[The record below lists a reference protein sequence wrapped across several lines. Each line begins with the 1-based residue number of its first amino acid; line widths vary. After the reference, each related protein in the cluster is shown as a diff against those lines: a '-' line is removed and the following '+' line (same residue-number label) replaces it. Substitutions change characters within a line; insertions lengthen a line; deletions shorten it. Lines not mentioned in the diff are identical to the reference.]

1 MNGLNETIKTKKMPE
16 NGETEAV
23 INTEGAVN
31 AEAAATNRMLVRE
44 CVKERGRFSRVFE
57 TKGGEKAAVIYPK
70 AVHFQENGVWK
81 SIDNTLALSKD
92 QLSYENTQGRMKVR
106 IARNPKFAKALKGI
120 VSVASAHDQAKVSDV
135 SKLNQTVKMPASS
148 TESAAFTEL
157 ASVEKDGFTVSWGLK
172 QQDIMTAMLSEETEC
187 LEDLKTSEF
196 QISPIRMQTAEE
208 KLLKLATLSSA
219 GYFKEILPGIDIRY
233 RLESEV
239 MKEEIL
245 LKNKEAATAEFT
257 FVMKHPSL
265 AIKKLADGSLV
276 LCKELEEDQTG
287 EASDEDIV
295 FYLDQPILFDQ
306 NGAVLKADY
315 KIAAGNG
322 MSEITIMMDQAWLM
336 DEERAYPITVDPTV
350 RIEKKQTTIDDAFV
364 RSKDPNSSYGY
375 NFSELEV
382 GRNRP
387 YQVCRTFLKFNTLPP
402 LEKGAVITDARLNLY
417 QYQFSADNGQ
427 GFRVSAHEVT
437 GSWDQRTLT
446 WNNQPSFKPEAL
458 DYLTLENTN
467 GMAVPKTFDVTKLI
481 RGWYNNPPSNHGIA
495 LKAVN
500 ETVYATATLVSS
512 DMPVNKYGL
521 TADCYP
527 IGIVY
532 YRSTKGLEDYY
543 SYHEQELGRTG
554 SGYVNRYNGNLV
566 FIHEDEGTSGI
577 LMPVS
582 VSHVYNLS
590 DCGTQSRFGK
600 GFRLS
605 LMQEL
610 KESGNADF
618 PYVLTDADGTNHY
631 FYKDTS
637 DSNKLKDEDGL
648 GLVITQTSSSEYD
661 SYSIMKD
668 KDEVQYIFGQDGYL
682 RQIKDT
688 YGNAMKCQYGPNS
701 AGNYIQYAEDPT
713 GARVVFNYN
722 SDLTKLIGIT
732 ANKRSTSFAYDAAGH
747 LTKITYPDG
756 KSSTFGYDGDQLIWA
771 QNPDKK
777 RITYGYRTDCGVQ
790 RIAKIGEGY
799 TDTAGTFHKGT
810 EIEVTYPELGTT
822 VFTEPGLDGE
832 LSSTA
837 DNHVYTWKFNRFGSP
852 SEISDNA
859 GHVSTFSHY
868 DDGARRHKLR
878 QSSLTGKLVTNLLK
892 NTGFDA
898 MGEFEDGWGNAS
910 GLTEASAW
918 GVERV
923 TDKGYFADTSIRVT
937 KTQKNSFAAV
947 IQEVWLEAGTYT
959 LSAYTFVKD
968 VAAVSNNAQAGA
980 GLAVRFA
987 DQSMAYGLEFLT
999 GNADTDIDGGWKRVS
1014 QTFTVSSAQVVT
1026 IYGGIFNTTGTAWFD
1041 CFQLETGD
1049 RMSDFNMVNN
1059 GRFARNSTNGVN
1071 DWNHVNLVASDTTVT
1086 DSERGTCLKIT
1097 GEPDKEKRVL
1107 QGIYAKGG
1115 EGDVFRFGC
1124 FAKAEAIPGK
1134 TFRIAAAVIYADGT
1148 HKWENVDFDP
1158 YRSGWQYVSGVVS
1171 TDDENSVTNKQYT
1184 AVHLY
1189 IMYDNQLNPGY
1200 FTDVQF
1206 MKDDSW
1212 SYTYDSKGNLNTAK
1226 KTRENNAFQHN
1237 SKDQISR
1244 MAAMD
1249 GTAYDIYYNEKR
1261 MPLYAKSAEGQRSNF
1276 QYNEKGQPIAVC
1288 IEADKH
1294 SASVTAGR
1302 VYYIRQQR
1310 SGKYLDT
1317 KDGDVTGSNIQQYSF
1332 NGSDDQK
1339 WRVENAGEGYIKL
1352 ISQTGS
1358 QWRAVDVFN
1367 TLNEDGTN
1375 IQLYPDLGHEAQKFK
1390 LKLAAGGGYQLL
1402 AKCSKDT
1409 RCIMVSAGSAPNDVF
1424 ADKANVEL
1432 GSAASDSE
1440 PRSIWYFEPADEGN
1454 VSEAPQDGMLC
1465 RIRARHSGQYVQT
1478 TGAEVGSTFKQA
1490 YSSQKQEEEFLLT
1503 KVQTEN
1509 GTDWYYIRSVGNP
1522 ENYVDVCSKGADGY
1536 DCPTLQ
1542 AKSGADSQ
1550 KFCFKALRTGY
1561 VIENKQGDQLDVKF
1575 GDYADQAA
1583 VIATGTPSS
1592 VAFSDIQDNKV
1603 FVLEHVY
1610 KRIQTGMSYTK
1621 DCRNVASVTDARK
1634 KTVSYTY
1641 DSENRL
1647 LTKMTDANNHSTQ
1660 YHYEA
1665 STDRLTGVSATAS
1678 GQTRDVSYT
1687 YDEGDRI
1694 KSIKHGGTTYAFE
1707 YDGFGNQTMV
1717 KAGDRTLE
1725 SYRYAPNNGPLKTV
1739 TYGNGD
1745 TQEILYDKEERIRAR
1760 RWNGESTDAVR
1771 YEYDDY
1777 GTLEKETDL
1786 VNGRIDKDQYDMTGR
1801 LVQSTTL
1808 EKNTGAAGEPTV
1820 ANTHTVQSLEI
1831 GYDSYNRVNRL
1842 VHSLEG
1848 SKTKTG
1854 LVYGDASKAQRPG
1867 LSYGLTVDGV
1877 TRQTLEYDAL
1887 SRRTKEI
1894 VTLSGGSKREN
1905 RYIFGTINHLTDTD
1919 SLLESMSNGT
1929 DSWNY
1934 TYDNAGNITAI
1945 TSGGKRISYQYDKLN
1960 QLIRENNGVLNETI
1974 LYTYDAGGNI
1984 TSRKTYDYTEG
1995 TLQTIKKNETFSYR
2009 SDGWKDQLLSW
2020 NGYRYTYDAGGN
2032 PTLLRGVPLTWG
2044 EGRRL
2049 KKVSLSWGTVD
2060 FAYDSD
2066 GKRVR
2071 KTSGNTETKYYYN
2084 GSTLSGLVRTTTGS
2098 TGTTKTTVQFVYDA
2112 EGKPFLLRLNG
2123 KTDYFYLYNGLGD
2136 VVGLIDSSN
2145 KVVVRYQYNSW
2156 GKVTSSEDTSGV
2168 SLATLNPFRYR
2179 KYVYDP
2185 ETGLYCLGSRYYDP
2199 EVGRFVNADDPGTIF
2214 AKPQELYNKNLYA
2227 YCDNNP
2233 VIREDIQGY
2242 FPIPCIVGAVVGAVV
2257 SGFSYVLSSG
2267 GEIDGV
2273 ELAKSCLV
2281 GAVSGAL
2288 APLDPLK
2295 GKVQWVVAGA
2305 ALINGINTAIN
2316 TEGGFLTRCVCGGLE
2331 AVGTYVAGATANS
2344 WTSPENVILAT
2355 KAAQI
2360 IGNAAVGYT
2369 LGQTA
2374 ELAVVG
2380 VSAAITSKP
2389 SAAKAKTTSVTK
2401 PKIKLNSTPYV
2412 KSITSAS
2419 GRKKVANKVKKSSP
2433 RNAKFRKI
2441 CMA

>member
-16 NGETEAV
+16 NDETEVV

-31 AEAAATNRMLVRE
+31 AEAAATNRMFVRE

-70 AVHFQENGVWK
+70 AVHFQKNGVWK

-92 QLSYENTQGRMKVR
+92 QLFYENTQGRMKVR

-120 VSVASAHDQAKVSDV
+120 VSVASVHDQAEVSAV
-135 SKLNQTVKMPASS
+135 SKLNQTGKMPASS

-172 QQDIMTAMLSEETEC
+172 PQDIMTAMLSEETEC

-257 FVMKHPSL
+257 FVMEHPSL

-276 LCKELEEDQTG
+276 LCKELEEEQTG
-287 EASDEDIV
+287 KASDKDIV

-322 MSEITIMMDQAWLM
+322 ISEITIMMDQAWLM
-336 DEERAYPITVDPTV
+336 DEERTYPVTIDPTV

-387 YQVCRTFLKFNTLPP
+387 YQVCRTFLKFNTLPQ

-417 QYQFSADNGQ
+417 QYQFSADDGK

-437 GSWDQRTLT
+437 GAWDQRTLT
-446 WNNQPSFKPEAL
+446 WNNQPSFKTEAL

-467 GMAVPKTFDVTKLI
+467 KMAVPKTFDVTKLI
-481 RGWYNNPPSNHGIA
+481 RGWYNNPSSNHGIA

-500 ETVYATATLVSS
+500 ENVYATATLVSS

-590 DCGTQSRFGK
+590 DCDTKSRFGK

-610 KESGNADF
+610 KESGNSDF

-648 GLVITQTSSSEYD
+648 GLVITQTSSNEYD
-661 SYSIMKD
+661 SYRIMKD

-722 SDLTKLIGIT
+722 SDLTKLVSIT

-747 LTKITYPDG
+747 LTNITYPDG
-756 KSSTFGYDGDQLIWA
+756 KSSTFGYNGDQLIWA

-799 TDTAGTFHKGT
+799 TDAAGSFHTGT

-822 VFTEPGLDGE
+822 VYTEPGLDGK
-832 LSSTA
+832 LSSSA

-999 GNADTDIDGGWKRVS
+999 GNADTDIDRGWKRVS
-1014 QTFTVSSAQVVT
+1014 QTFTVNSAQVVT

-1041 CFQLETGD
+1041 CFQLEVGD

-1086 DSERGTCLKIT
+1086 DSERGSCLRIT

-1189 IMYDNQLNPGY
+1189 IMYDNQMNPGY

-1206 MKDDSW
+1206 IKDDSW
-1212 SYTYDSKGNLNTAK
+1212 SYTYDNKGNLNTAK
-1226 KTRENNAFQHN
+1226 RTKENNAFQHN

-1244 MAAMD
+1244 MSAMD
-1249 GTAYDIYYNEKR
+1249 GSSYDIYYNAQR
-1261 MPLYAKSAEGQRSNF
+1261 MPLYAKSAEGQRSYF
-1276 QYNEKGQPIAVC
+1276 WYNKKGQPTSMS
-1288 IEADKH
+1288 IEADKN
-1294 SASVTAGR
+1294 SAAVTVGR

-1310 SGKYLDT
+1310 SGKYIDT
-1317 KDGDVTGSNIQQYSF
+1317 QEGDKTYSNIQQYTF

-1339 WRVENAGEGYIKL
+1339 WKVEDAGEGYVKFVSQSGTKSKL
-1352 ISQTGS
+1352 L
-1358 QWRAVDVFN
+1358 DVVN
-1367 TLNEDGTN
+1367 GWSADGTN
-1375 IQLYPDLGHEAQKFK
+1375 IQLYPDHGHDAQKFK
-1390 LKLAAGGGYQLL
+1390 LKPVAGGGYQIL
-1402 AKCSKDT
+1402 AKCSKDEK
-1409 RCIMVSAGSAPNDVF
+1409 CVMVSAGSSPNDVF
-1424 ADKANVEL
+1424 AIRANIEL
-1432 GSAASDSE
+1432 GTAGSDSE
-1440 PRSIWYFEPADEGN
+1440 PRSIWYFEPADEGD
-1454 VSEAPQDGMLC
+1454 VSAAPQDGMLL
-1465 RIRARHSGQYVQT
+1465 RIRARHSGQYVRAANGTMRIGDGLQQT
-1478 TGAEVGSTFKQA
+1478 
-1490 YSSQKQEEEFLLT
+1490 YSSFWPAEEFLLT
-1503 KVQTEN
+1503 KAQSEN
-1509 GTDWYYIRSVGNP
+1509 GTDWYYIRTVFRPSL
-1522 ENYVDVCSKGADGY
+1522 YVDICSKGTDGY
-1536 DCPTLQ
+1536 DRPTLQ
-1542 AKSGADSQ
+1542 EKSDADSQ
-1550 KFCFKALRTGY
+1550 KFCFKKLRTGY
-1561 VIENKQGDQLDVKF
+1561 VIENKLGYQFDVKL
-1575 GDYADQAA
+1575 GDYANLAA

-1603 FVLEHVY
+1603 FVLEKVE
-1610 KRIQTGMSYTK
+1610 KRIYSYMGYTS
-1621 DCRNVASVTDARK
+1621 DFRNVASVMDARQK
-1634 KTVSYTY
+1634 RVSYAY
-1641 DSENRL
+1641 DSDNRL
-1647 LTKMTDANNHSTQ
+1647 LTKMTDSNNHSTQ

-1694 KSIKHGGTTYAFE
+1694 KSIKHGGTTYVFD

-1717 KAGDRTLE
+1717 KAGDKTLE

-1745 TQEILYDKEERIRAR
+1745 TQEILYDKEERIKSR
-1760 RWNGESTDAVR
+1760 RWNGQSTDTVR
-1771 YEYDDY
+1771 YEYDAY
-1777 GTLEKETDL
+1777 GSLEKETDL

-1808 EKNTGAAGEPTV
+1808 EKNTGASGEPTV

-1842 VHSLEG
+1842 VQSLEG

-1854 LVYGDASKAQRPG
+1854 LVYGDASKTQRPG
-1867 LSYGLTVDGV
+1867 LSYGLTVDGKQ
-1877 TRQTLEYDAL
+1877 RQSLAYDAMA
-1887 SRRTKEI
+1887 RCTKETM
-1894 VTLSGGSKREN
+1894 TLPGGQKREN
-1905 RYIFGTINHLTDTD
+1905 CFTYGTLRHLTDTD
-1919 SLLESMSNGT
+1919 SLLSAMSNGT
-1929 DSWNY
+1929 ESWSY
-1934 TYDNAGNITAI
+1934 EYDNVGNITKI
-1945 TSGGKRISYQYDKLN
+1945 TSGTKVITYQYDELN
-1960 QLIRENNGVLNETI
+1960 QLIRENNGVLGTTV
-1974 LYTYDAGGNI
+1974 LYTYDAGGNM
-1984 TSRKTYDYTEG
+1984 TSRKTYAYTEG
-1995 TLQTIKKNETFSYR
+1995 AVSTVQTQDLFTYR
-2009 SDGWKDQLLSW
+2009 TDGWKDQLLSW
-2020 NGYRYTYDAGGN
+2020 NGKSYAYDAGGN
-2032 PTLLRGVPLTWG
+2032 PTVLRGMALTWG

-2049 KKVSLSWGTVD
+2049 KRIAATAGEVT

-2066 GKRVR
+2066 GKRVK

-2084 GSTLSGLVRTTTGS
+2084 GSTLSGLVRTTTGN
-2098 TGTTKTTVQFVYDA
+2098 TGTTKITVQFVYDA

-2168 SLATLNPFRYR
+2168 SLATLNPFCYR
-2179 KYVYDP
+2179 KYVYDS

-2199 EVGRFVNADDPGTIF
+2199 EVGRFVNADDTDVIF
-2214 AKPQELYNKNLYA
+2214 AKPQELGSKNLYA

-2233 VIREDIQGY
+2233 VAREDYAGE
-2242 FPIPCIVGAVVGAVV
+2242 FPIPCIVGAVVGAAV
-2257 SGFSYVLSSG
+2257 SGFSYVLTSG

-2281 GAVSGAL
+2281 GAISGAL
-2288 APLDPLK
+2288 APLDPMKWAIKPL
-2295 GKVQWVVAGA
+2295 VACA
-2305 ALINGINTAIN
+2305 AVINGINTVIN
-2316 TEGGFLTRCVCGGLE
+2316 TEGDIGTRFLCGAFE
-2331 AVGTYVAGATANS
+2331 AGATYISGVTANN
-2344 WTSPENVILAT
+2344 WTGGKVVLETVSA
-2355 KAAQI
+2355 KI

-2369 LGQTA
+2369 VGQTA
-2374 ELAVVG
+2374 ELAAIG
-2380 VSAAITSKP
+2380 LSAAAKSGANASKKTNSATSNARTTKRSNTRVIT
-2389 SAAKAKTTSVTK
+2389 TV
-2401 PKIKLNSTPYV
+2401 
-2412 KSITSAS
+2412 S
-2419 GRKKVANKVKKSSP
+2419 GRKKVINKVKKP
-2433 RNAKFRKI
+2433 TRRNTKFQRV

>member
-1 MNGLNETIKTKKMPE
+1 MNGVNETNKTNTSNELFTADKI
-16 NGETEAV
+16 EAV
-23 INTEGAVN
+23 KQEG
-31 AEAAATNRMLVRE
+31 RSLVRE
-44 CVKERGRFSRVFE
+44 CIKERSRFSRVFE
-57 TKGGEKAAVIYPK
+57 TKNGEKAAVIYPK
-70 AVHFQENGVWK
+70 AVHFKKDDAWEA
-81 SIDNTLALSKD
+81 IDNTLVLSKD
-92 QLSYENTQGRMKVR
+92 QLAYENAQGRMKVR
-106 IARNPKFAKALKGI
+106 IARMPKQTDHKKKMMLFNLEEHQNANSALQDQTEEKSGI
-120 VSVASAHDQAKVSDV
+120 I
-135 SKLNQTVKMPASS
+135 
-148 TESAAFTEL
+148 EL
-157 ASVEKDGFTVSWGLK
+157 ASVEKDGFTISWGLK
-172 QQDIMTAMLSEETEC
+172 TQKEKMQEEKPAMLSQMNEPEVAAVPV
-187 LEDLKTSEF
+187 EF
-196 QISPIRMQTAEE
+196 KLNSIHPQTAEE
-208 KLLKLATLSSA
+208 KLLKLSKLSSA
-219 GYFKEILPGIDIRY
+219 GYFREILPGMDIRY

-239 MKEEIL
+239 VKEEII
-245 LKNKEAATAEFT
+245 LKKKEAATETIT
-257 FVMKHPSL
+257 FVMKHPGLSMHV
-265 AIKKLADGSLV
+265 LADGSV
-276 LCKELEEDQTG
+276 ALCRMFAQ
-287 EASDEDIV
+287 EAKDTAEISDENAV
-295 FYLDQPILFDQ
+295 FFLDAPILFDK
-306 NGAVLKADY
+306 NGEILKAAY
-315 KIAAGNG
+315 QIEKGQGI
-322 MSEITIMMDQAWLM
+322 SEITIKMDASWLM
-336 DEERAYPITVDPTV
+336 DEGRAYPVTVDPTV

-364 RSKDPNSSYGY
+364 RSKDPSSSYGY

-382 GRNRP
+382 GKNRP
-387 YQVCRTFLKFNTLPP
+387 YEICRTFLKFNTLPP

-417 QYQFSADNGQ
+417 QYRFSADNGQ

-437 GSWDQRTLT
+437 GSWEQRTLT
-446 WNNQPSFKPEAL
+446 WNNQPKFKPEAL

-481 RGWYNNPPSNHGIA
+481 RGWYNNPSSNHGIA

-500 ETVYATATLVSS
+500 ENVYATATLVSS

-590 DCGTQSRFGK
+590 DCDTKSRFGK

-610 KESGNADF
+610 KASGNSDY
-618 PYVLTDADGTNHY
+618 PYVLTDTDGTNHY

-661 SYSIMKD
+661 SYRIMKD
-668 KDEVQYIFGQDGYL
+668 KDEVQYVFGQDGYL

-722 SDLTKLIGIT
+722 SDLTKLVSIT
-732 ANKRSTSFAYDAAGH
+732 ANKRNTSFAYDAAGH
-747 LTKITYPDG
+747 LTNITYPDG
-756 KSSTFGYDGDQLIWA
+756 KTSRFGYDGDKLIWA
-771 QNPDKK
+771 EGSDKR
-777 RITYGYRTDCGVQ
+777 RIVYGYRTDCGVE

-799 TDTAGTFHKGT
+799 TDAAGSFHTGT

-822 VFTEPGLDGE
+822 VFTEPGLDGK

-852 SEISDNA
+852 AEISDNA

-1086 DSERGTCLKIT
+1086 DSERGSCLRIT

-1171 TDDENSVTNKQYT
+1171 TDDEDSVTNKQYT

-1189 IMYDNQLNPGY
+1189 IMYDNQMNPGY

-1212 SYTYDSKGNLNTAK
+1212 SYTYDNKGNLNTAK
-1226 KTRENNAFQHN
+1226 RTKENNSFQHN

-1244 MAAMD
+1244 MSAMD
-1249 GTAYDIYYNEKR
+1249 GSSYDIYYNAQR
-1261 MPLYAKSAEGQRSNF
+1261 MPLYAKSAEGQRSYF
-1276 QYNEKGQPIAVC
+1276 WYNKKEQPTTMS
-1288 IEADKH
+1288 IEADKN
-1294 SASVTAGR
+1294 SAAVTVGR

-1317 KDGDVTGSNIQQYSF
+1317 KDGDVTGSNVQQYQF

-1339 WRVENAGEGYIKL
+1339 WKVENAGDGYIKL
-1352 ISQTGS
+1352 ISQSGGKS
-1358 QWRAVDVFN
+1358 KAVDVFN
-1367 TLNEDGTN
+1367 TLDADKTN
-1375 IQLYPDLGHEAQKFK
+1375 IQLYPDLGHEAQKFQ
-1390 LKLAAGGGYQLL
+1390 LKAVAGGGYQLL
-1402 AKCSKDT
+1402 AKCSNNK
-1409 RCIMVSAGSAPNDVF
+1409 RCIMVSAGTSANDVF

-1432 GSAASDSE
+1432 GTAAVDEE
-1440 PRSIWYFEPADEGN
+1440 PRSIWYFEPADEGA
-1454 VSEAPQDGMLC
+1454 VSAKPTNGMLC
-1465 RIRARHSGQYVQT
+1465 RIRARHSGQYVRAVNDTMRVGDGLQQT
-1478 TGAEVGSTFKQA
+1478 
-1490 YSSQKQEEEFLLT
+1490 YSSFSQAEEFLLT
-1503 KVQTEN
+1503 KAENTN
-1509 GTDWYYIRSVGNP
+1509 GTDWYFIRSVSDP
-1522 ENYVDVCSKGADGY
+1522 EKYLDVCSKGSDGY
-1536 DCPTLQ
+1536 DRPTLQ

-1550 KFCFKALRTGY
+1550 KFCFKELRTGY
-1561 VIENKQGDQLDVKF
+1561 VIENKLGYQFDVKL

-1583 VIATGTPSS
+1583 VIAMGTPSS

-1603 FVLEHVY
+1603 FVLETVA
-1610 KRIQTGMSYTK
+1610 KRIRTGMSYTA
-1621 DCRNVASVTDARK
+1621 DGRNVASVTDARK

-1717 KAGDRTLE
+1717 KVGDRTLE

-1831 GYDSYNRVNRL
+1831 GYDNYNRVNRL
-1842 VHSLEG
+1842 VQSLEG

-1854 LVYGDASKAQRPG
+1854 LVYGDALKAQRPG
-1867 LSYGLTVDGV
+1867 LSYGLTVDGKQ
-1877 TRQTLEYDAL
+1877 RQSLAYDAMA
-1887 SRRTKEI
+1887 RCTKET
-1894 VTLSGGSKREN
+1894 VTLPGGQTREN
-1905 RYIFGTINHLTDTD
+1905 RFTYGTLRHLTDTD
-1919 SLLESMSNGT
+1919 SLLSAMSNGT
-1929 DSWNY
+1929 ESWSY
-1934 TYDNAGNITAI
+1934 EYDNVGNITKL
-1945 TSGGKRISYQYDKLN
+1945 TSGTKVITYQYDELN
-1960 QLIRENNGVLNETI
+1960 QLIRENNGVLGTTV
-1974 LYTYDAGGNI
+1974 LYTYDAGGNM
-1984 TSRKTYDYTEG
+1984 TSRKTYAYTEG
-1995 TLQTIKKNETFSYR
+1995 TPQTLQKNETLSYR
-2009 SDGWKDQLLSW
+2009 TDGWRDQLVSL
-2020 NGYRYTYDAGGN
+2020 NGYRYVYDAGGN

-2049 KKVSLSWGTVD
+2049 KRVSLSWGTVD

-2071 KTSGNTETKYYYN
+2071 KTSGGNITTYYYN
-2084 GSTLSGLVRTTTGS
+2084 GNVLSGLVRKASKDAGTTG
-2098 TGTTKTTVQFVYDA
+2098 TGTTVQFVYDTQ
-2112 EGKPFLLRLNG
+2112 GKPFMLRMNG

-2136 VVGLIDSSN
+2136 VTGLVDSSN
-2145 KVVVRYQYNSW
+2145 QVVVRYQYNSW
-2156 GKVTSSEDTSGV
+2156 GKVTSTQDTSGV

-2199 EVGRFVNADDPGTIF
+2199 EVGRFVNADDTDVIF
-2214 AKPQELYNKNLYA
+2214 AKPQELGSKNLYA

-2233 VIREDIQGY
+2233 VAREDYAGE

-2288 APLDPLK
+2288 APLGGNFLK
-2295 GKVQWVVAGA
+2295 A
-2305 ALINGINTAIN
+2305 AAVINGVNTAIN
-2316 TEGGFLTRCVCGGLE
+2316 TEGDIVTRFICGVFE
-2331 AVGTYVAGATANS
+2331 AGATYVSGFTANN
-2344 WTSPENVILAT
+2344 WTGERVALET
-2355 KAAQI
+2355 TAAQI
-2360 IGNAAVGYT
+2360 IGNAGVGYT
-2369 LGQTA
+2369 VGQTA
-2374 ELAVVG
+2374 ELAAVG
-2380 VSAAITSKP
+2380 LSAAVSSKSSTTTSKNVNP
-2389 SAAKAKTTSVTK
+2389 IK
-2401 PKIKLNSTPYV
+2401 PKIRTTSTSSV
-2412 KSITSAS
+2412 KNVTVVS
-2419 GRKKVANKVKKSSP
+2419 GRKKVTSKIKKSVS
-2433 RNAKFRKI
+2433 RNKKFQRV

>member
-16 NGETEAV
+16 NDETEVV

-31 AEAAATNRMLVRE
+31 AEAAATNRMFVRE

-70 AVHFQENGVWK
+70 AVHFQKNGVWK

-92 QLSYENTQGRMKVR
+92 QLFYENTQGRMKVR

-120 VSVASAHDQAKVSDV
+120 VSVASAHDQAEVSSV
-135 SKLNQTVKMPASS
+135 SKLNQTGKMPASS

-172 QQDIMTAMLSEETEC
+172 PQDIMTAMLSEETEC

-196 QISPIRMQTAEE
+196 QISPIRMQTSEE

-276 LCKELEEDQTG
+276 LCKELEEEQTG
-287 EASDEDIV
+287 ETSDEEIV

-322 MSEITIMMDQAWLM
+322 ISEITIMMDQAWLM
-336 DEERAYPITVDPTV
+336 DEERTYPVTIDPTV

-387 YQVCRTFLKFNTLPP
+387 YQVCRTFLKFNTLPQ

-417 QYQFSADNGQ
+417 QYQFSADDGK

-437 GSWDQRTLT
+437 GAWDQRTLT
-446 WNNQPSFKPEAL
+446 WNNQPSFKTEAL

-467 GMAVPKTFDVTKLI
+467 KMAVPKTFDVTKLI
-481 RGWYNNPPSNHGIA
+481 RGWYNNPSSNHGIA

-500 ETVYATATLVSS
+500 ENVYATATLVSS

-590 DCGTQSRFGK
+590 DCDTKSRFGK

-610 KESGNADF
+610 KESGNSDF

-648 GLVITQTSSSEYD
+648 GLVITQTSSNEYD
-661 SYSIMKD
+661 SYRIMKD

-722 SDLTKLIGIT
+722 SDLTKLVSIT

-747 LTKITYPDG
+747 LTNITYPDG
-756 KSSTFGYDGDQLIWA
+756 KSSTFGYNGDQLIWA

-799 TDTAGTFHKGT
+799 TDAAGSFHTGT

-822 VFTEPGLDGE
+822 VYTEPGLDGK
-832 LSSTA
+832 LSSSA

-859 GHVSTFSHY
+859 SHVSTFSHY

-987 DQSMAYGLEFLT
+987 DKSMAYGLEFLT
-999 GNADTDIDGGWKRVS
+999 GNVDTDIDRGWKRIS

-1086 DSERGTCLKIT
+1086 DSERGSCLRIT

-1171 TDDENSVTNKQYT
+1171 TDDEDSVTNKQYT

-1189 IMYDNQLNPGY
+1189 IMYDNQMNPGY

-1206 MKDDSW
+1206 IKDDNW

-1249 GTAYDIYYNEKR
+1249 GTAYDIYYNAQR
-1261 MPLYAKSAEGQRSNF
+1261 MPLYAKSAEGQRSYF
-1276 QYNEKGQPIAVC
+1276 WYNKKGQPTTMS
-1288 IEADKH
+1288 IEADKN
-1294 SASVTAGR
+1294 SAAVTVGR

-1310 SGKYLDT
+1310 SGKYIDT
-1317 KDGDVTGSNIQQYSF
+1317 QQGDTTYSNIQQYTF

-1339 WRVENAGEGYIKL
+1339 WKVEDAGEGYIKL
-1352 ISQTGS
+1352 VSQSGTKS
-1358 QWRAVDVFN
+1358 KLLDV
-1367 TLNEDGTN
+1367 LNGWSADGTN
-1375 IQLYPDLGHEAQKFK
+1375 IQLYPDHGHDAQKFK
-1390 LKLAAGGGYQLL
+1390 LKAVEGGGYQLL
-1402 AKCSKDT
+1402 AKCSNDEK
-1409 RCIMVSAGSAPNDVF
+1409 CVMVSAGSAPNDVF
-1424 ADKANVEL
+1424 AIRANIEL
-1432 GSAASDSE
+1432 GTAGSDSE
-1440 PRSIWYFEPADEGN
+1440 PRSIWYFEPADEGD
-1454 VSEAPQDGMLC
+1454 VSAAPQDGMLL
-1465 RIRARHSGQYVQT
+1465 RIRARHSGQYVRAANGTMRIGDGLQQT
-1478 TGAEVGSTFKQA
+1478 
-1490 YSSQKQEEEFLLT
+1490 YSSFWPAEEFLLT
-1503 KVQTEN
+1503 KAQSEN
-1509 GTDWYYIRSVGNP
+1509 GTDWYYIRTVFRPSL
-1522 ENYVDVCSKGADGY
+1522 YVDICSKGTDGY
-1536 DCPTLQ
+1536 DRPTLQ
-1542 AKSGADSQ
+1542 EKSDADSQ
-1550 KFCFKALRTGY
+1550 KFCFKKLRTGY
-1561 VIENKQGDQLDVKF
+1561 VIENKLGYQFDVKL
-1575 GDYADQAA
+1575 GDYANLAA

-1603 FVLEHVY
+1603 FVLEKVE
-1610 KRIQTGMSYTK
+1610 KRIYSYMGYTS
-1621 DCRNVASVTDARK
+1621 DFRNVASVMDARQK
-1634 KTVSYTY
+1634 RVSYAY
-1641 DSENRL
+1641 DSDNRL
-1647 LTKMTDANNHSTQ
+1647 LTKMTDSNNHSTQ

-1717 KAGDRTLE
+1717 KAGDKTLE
-1725 SYRYAPNNGPLKTV
+1725 RYGYAPNNGPLKTV

-1808 EKNTGAAGEPTV
+1808 EKNTGASGEPTV

-1842 VHSLEG
+1842 VQSLEG

-1854 LVYGDASKAQRPG
+1854 LVYGDASKTQRPG
-1867 LSYGLTVDGV
+1867 LSYGLTVDGKQ
-1877 TRQTLEYDAL
+1877 RQSLAYDAMA
-1887 SRRTKEI
+1887 RCTKETM
-1894 VTLSGGSKREN
+1894 TLPGGQKREN
-1905 RYIFGTINHLTDTD
+1905 CFTYGTLRHLTDTD
-1919 SLLESMSNGT
+1919 SLLSAMSNGT
-1929 DSWNY
+1929 ESWSY
-1934 TYDNAGNITAI
+1934 EYDNVGNITKI
-1945 TSGGKRISYQYDKLN
+1945 TSGTKVITYQYDELN
-1960 QLIRENNGVLNETI
+1960 QLIRENNGVLGTTV
-1974 LYTYDAGGNI
+1974 LYTYDAGGNM
-1984 TSRKTYDYTEG
+1984 TSRKTYAYTEG
-1995 TLQTIKKNETFSYR
+1995 AVSTVQTQDLFTYR
-2009 SDGWKDQLLSW
+2009 TDGWKDQLLSW
-2020 NGYRYTYDAGGN
+2020 NGKSYAYDAGGN
-2032 PTLLRGVPLTWG
+2032 PTVLRGMALTWG

-2049 KKVSLSWGTVD
+2049 KRIVGTAGEVT

-2066 GKRVR
+2066 GKRVK

-2084 GSTLSGLVRTTTGS
+2084 GSTLSGLVRTTTGN
-2098 TGTTKTTVQFVYDA
+2098 TGTTKITVQFVYDA

-2168 SLATLNPFRYR
+2168 SLATLNPFCYR
-2179 KYVYDP
+2179 KYVYDS

-2199 EVGRFVNADDPGTIF
+2199 EVGRFVNADDTDVIF
-2214 AKPQELYNKNLYA
+2214 AKPQELGSKNLYA

-2233 VIREDIQGY
+2233 VAREDYAGE
-2242 FPIPCIVGAVVGAVV
+2242 FPIPCIVGAVVGAAV
-2257 SGFSYVLSSG
+2257 SGFSYVLTSG

-2281 GAVSGAL
+2281 GAISGAL
-2288 APLDPLK
+2288 APLDPMKWAIKPL
-2295 GKVQWVVAGA
+2295 VACA
-2305 ALINGINTAIN
+2305 AVINGINTVIN
-2316 TEGGFLTRCVCGGLE
+2316 TEGDIGTRFLCGAFE
-2331 AVGTYVAGATANS
+2331 AGATYISGVTANN
-2344 WTSPENVILAT
+2344 WTGGKVVLETVSA
-2355 KAAQI
+2355 KI

-2369 LGQTA
+2369 VGQTA
-2374 ELAVVG
+2374 ELAAVG
-2380 VSAAITSKP
+2380 LSGAVKSGANTSKKTN
-2389 SAAKAKTTSVTK
+2389 SATSNARTTKRSNTRV
-2401 PKIKLNSTPYV
+2401 
-2412 KSITSAS
+2412 ITTVS
-2419 GRKKVANKVKKSSP
+2419 GRKKVINKVKKP
-2433 RNAKFRKI
+2433 TRRNTKFRRV

>member
-1 MNGLNETIKTKKMPE
+1 MNGVNETNKSNEMITADRI
-16 NGETEAV
+16 EAV
-23 INTEGAVN
+23 KQEG
-31 AEAAATNRMLVRE
+31 RSLVRE
-44 CVKERGRFSRVFE
+44 CIKERSRFSRVFE
-57 TKGGEKAAVIYPK
+57 TKNGEKAAVIYPK
-70 AVHFQENGVWK
+70 AVHFKKDDAWEV
-81 SIDNTLALSKD
+81 IDNTLVLSKD
-92 QLSYENTQGRMKVR
+92 QLAYENAQGRMKVR
-106 IARNPKFAKALKGI
+106 IARMPKQTDHKKKMMLFNLEENQNARSALQDQTEEKSGI
-120 VSVASAHDQAKVSDV
+120 I
-135 SKLNQTVKMPASS
+135 
-148 TESAAFTEL
+148 EL
-157 ASVEKDGFTVSWGLK
+157 ASVEKDGFTIFWGLK
-172 QQDIMTAMLSEETEC
+172 TQEEKMQEEKPAMLSQMNAPEVTAVPV
-187 LEDLKTSEF
+187 EF
-196 QISPIRMQTAEE
+196 KLNSIHPQTAEE
-208 KLLKLATLSSA
+208 KLLKLSKLSSA
-219 GYFKEILPGIDIRY
+219 GYFREILPGMDIRY

-239 MKEEIL
+239 MKEEII
-245 LKNKEAATAEFT
+245 LKKKEAAAETIT
-257 FVMKHPSL
+257 FVMKHPGLSMHVL
-265 AIKKLADGSLV
+265 VDGSV
-276 LCKELEEDQTG
+276 ALCKMFAQ
-287 EASDEDIV
+287 EAKDTAEISDENAV
-295 FYLDQPILFDQ
+295 FFLDAPILFDK
-306 NGAVLKADY
+306 NGEILKAAY
-315 KIAAGNG
+315 QIEKGQGI
-322 MSEITIMMDQAWLM
+322 SEITIKMDASWLM
-336 DEERAYPITVDPTV
+336 DEGRAYPVTVDPTV

-364 RSKDPNSSYGY
+364 RSKDPSSSYGY

-382 GRNRP
+382 GKNRP
-387 YQVCRTFLKFNTLPP
+387 YEICRTFLKFNTLPP

-417 QYQFSADNGQ
+417 QYRFSADNGQ

-437 GSWDQRTLT
+437 GSWEQRTLT
-446 WNNQPSFKPEAL
+446 WNNQPKFKPEAL

-481 RGWYNNPPSNHGIA
+481 RGWYNNPSSNHGIA

-500 ETVYATATLVSS
+500 ENVYATATLVSS

-590 DCGTQSRFGK
+590 DCDTKSRFGK

-610 KESGNADF
+610 KASGNSDY
-618 PYVLTDADGTNHY
+618 PYVLTDTDGTNHY

-661 SYSIMKD
+661 SYRIMKD
-668 KDEVQYIFGQDGYL
+668 KDEVQYVFGQDGYL

-722 SDLTKLIGIT
+722 SDLTKLVSIT
-732 ANKRSTSFAYDAAGH
+732 ANKRNTSFAYDAAGH
-747 LTKITYPDG
+747 LTNITYPDG
-756 KSSTFGYDGDQLIWA
+756 KTSRFGYDGDKLIWA
-771 QNPDKK
+771 EGSDKR
-777 RITYGYRTDCGVQ
+777 RIVYGYRTDCGVE

-799 TDTAGTFHKGT
+799 TDAAGSFHTGT

-822 VFTEPGLDGE
+822 VYTEPGLDGK

-852 SEISDNA
+852 AEISDNA

-959 LSAYTFVKD
+959 LSAYAFVKD

-987 DQSMAYGLEFLT
+987 DKSMAYGLKFLT
-999 GNADTDIDGGWKRVS
+999 GNTDTDIDGGWKRIS
-1014 QTFTVSSAQVVT
+1014 QTFTVSNAQVVT

-1086 DSERGTCLKIT
+1086 DSERGSCLRIT

-1171 TDDENSVTNKQYT
+1171 TDDEDSVTNKQYT

-1189 IMYDNQLNPGY
+1189 IMYDNQMNPGY

-1212 SYTYDSKGNLNTAK
+1212 SYTYDNKGNLNTAK
-1226 KTRENNAFQHN
+1226 RTKENNSFQHN

-1244 MAAMD
+1244 MSAMD
-1249 GTAYDIYYNEKR
+1249 GSSYDIYYNAQR
-1261 MPLYAKSAEGQRSNF
+1261 MPLYAKSAEGQRSYF
-1276 QYNEKGQPIAVC
+1276 WYNKNGQPTTMS
-1288 IEADKH
+1288 IEADKN
-1294 SASVTAGR
+1294 SAAVTVGR

-1317 KDGDVTGSNIQQYSF
+1317 KDGDVTGSNVQQYQF

-1339 WRVENAGEGYIKL
+1339 WKVENAGDGYIKL
-1352 ISQTGS
+1352 ISQSGGKS
-1358 QWRAVDVFN
+1358 KAVDVFN
-1367 TLNEDGTN
+1367 TLDADKTN
-1375 IQLYPDLGHEAQKFK
+1375 IQLYPDLGHEAQKFQ
-1390 LKLAAGGGYQLL
+1390 LKAVAGGGYQLL
-1402 AKCSKDT
+1402 AKCSNNK
-1409 RCIMVSAGSAPNDVF
+1409 RCIMVSAGTSANDVF

-1432 GSAASDSE
+1432 GTAAVDEE
-1440 PRSIWYFEPADEGN
+1440 PRSIWYFEPADEGA
-1454 VSEAPQDGMLC
+1454 VSAKPTNGMLC
-1465 RIRARHSGQYVQT
+1465 RIRARHSGQYVRAVNDTMRVGDGLQQT
-1478 TGAEVGSTFKQA
+1478 
-1490 YSSQKQEEEFLLT
+1490 YSSFSQAEEFLLT
-1503 KVQTEN
+1503 KAENTN
-1509 GTDWYYIRSVGNP
+1509 GTDWYFIRSVSDP
-1522 ENYVDVCSKGADGY
+1522 EKYLDVCSKGSDGY
-1536 DCPTLQ
+1536 DRPTLQ

-1550 KFCFKALRTGY
+1550 KFCFKELRTGY
-1561 VIENKQGDQLDVKF
+1561 VIENKLGYQFDVKL

-1603 FVLEHVY
+1603 FVLETVA
-1610 KRIQTGMSYTK
+1610 KRIRTGMSYTA
-1621 DCRNVASVTDARK
+1621 DGRNVASVTDARK

-1694 KSIKHGGTTYAFE
+1694 KSIKHGGTTYVFD

-1717 KAGDRTLE
+1717 KAGDKTLE
-1725 SYRYAPNNGPLKTV
+1725 SYGYAPNNGPLITV
-1739 TYGNGD
+1739 AYGNGD

-1831 GYDSYNRVNRL
+1831 GYDNYNRVNRL
-1842 VHSLEG
+1842 VQSLEG

-1854 LVYGDASKAQRPG
+1854 LVYGDASKTQRPG
-1867 LSYGLTVDGV
+1867 LSYGLTVDGKQ
-1877 TRQTLEYDAL
+1877 RQSLAYDAMA
-1887 SRRTKEI
+1887 RCTKETM
-1894 VTLSGGSKREN
+1894 TLPGGQKREN
-1905 RYIFGTINHLTDTD
+1905 CFTYGTLRHLTDTD
-1919 SLLESMSNGT
+1919 SLLSAMSNGT
-1929 DSWNY
+1929 ESWSY
-1934 TYDNAGNITAI
+1934 EYDNVGNITKI
-1945 TSGGKRISYQYDKLN
+1945 TSGTKVITYQYDELN
-1960 QLIRENNGVLNETI
+1960 QLIRENNGVLGTTV
-1974 LYTYDAGGNI
+1974 LYTYDAGGNM
-1984 TSRKTYDYTEG
+1984 TSRKTYAYTEG
-1995 TLQTIKKNETFSYR
+1995 AVSTVQTQDLFTYR
-2009 SDGWKDQLLSW
+2009 TEGWKDQLLFW
-2020 NGYRYTYDAGGN
+2020 NGKSYTYDAGGN
-2032 PTLLRGVPLTWG
+2032 PTVLRGMALTWG

-2049 KKVSLSWGTVD
+2049 KRIAATAGEVT

-2066 GKRVR
+2066 GKRVK

-2084 GSTLSGLVRTTTGS
+2084 GSTLSGLVRTTTGN

-2136 VVGLIDSSN
+2136 VTGLVDSSN
-2145 KVVVRYQYNSW
+2145 QVVVRYQYNSW
-2156 GKVTSSEDTSGV
+2156 GKVTSTQDTSGV
-2168 SLATLNPFRYR
+2168 SLATLNPFCYR

-2199 EVGRFVNADDPGTIF
+2199 EVGRFVNADDTDVIF
-2214 AKPQELYNKNLYA
+2214 AKPQELGSKNLYA

-2233 VIREDIQGY
+2233 VAREDYAGE
-2242 FPIPCIVGAVVGAVV
+2242 FPIPCIVGAVVGAAV
-2257 SGFSYVLSSG
+2257 SGFSYVLTSG

-2288 APLDPLK
+2288 APLEPVRSIKK
-2295 GKVQWVVAGA
+2295 GYLAVASV
-2305 ALINGINTAIN
+2305 INGINTAIN
-2316 TEGGFLTRCVCGGLE
+2316 TDGDIPTRIVCGIIEGGATMASGYICNKWTGDVELTTKTSQVIANAGVGYVVGHVAE
-2331 AVGTYVAGATANS
+2331 IAAVGTSAVAK
-2344 WTSPENVILAT
+2344 PIT
-2355 KAAQI
+2355 KAIVKNVDSVISNVRTPKQS
-2360 IGNAAVGYT
+2360 NTRV
-2369 LGQTA
+2369 
-2374 ELAVVG
+2374 
-2380 VSAAITSKP
+2380 IT
-2389 SAAKAKTTSVTK
+2389 TV
-2401 PKIKLNSTPYV
+2401 
-2412 KSITSAS
+2412 S
-2419 GRKKVANKVKKSSP
+2419 GRKKVINKVKKP
-2433 RNAKFRKI
+2433 TRRNTKFQRV
-2441 CMA
+2441 CVA